1 MIICV
6 EREGNWH
13 HFYIVRNLSI
23 KDFSIEGEEKRSCK
37 GWFYDF
43 PFLDATVEA
52 AELLLLLLLI
62 LFPVVEELEPAPPL
76 YVCQIFLTAARP

>member
-1 MIICV
+1 MLKRDIL
-6 EREGNWH
+6 REGERANIKGD
-13 HFYIVRNLSI
+13 FYN
-23 KDFSIEGEEKRSCK
+23 
-37 GWFYDF
+37 F

-62 LFPVVEELEPAPPL
+62 LFPVVEELEPPPPL